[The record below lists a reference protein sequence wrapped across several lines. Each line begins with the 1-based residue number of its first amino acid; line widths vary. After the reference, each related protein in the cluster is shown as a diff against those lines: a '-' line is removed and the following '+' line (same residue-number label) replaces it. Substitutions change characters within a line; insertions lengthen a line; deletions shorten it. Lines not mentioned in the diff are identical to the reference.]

1 MFHFSILW
9 KSSLKIMVVYSRL
22 FLTKNSWKQRF
33 YSIQEVTK
41 WSISRNI
48 FLVRENLCFSNWT
61 EIYFHTF
68 SRNFREIDVFTK
80 EFELLNGWFDEIMR
94 KTSKFFWFYFR
105 FHEKFRQTETL
116 FVLLRI
122 GWKLKFILQQRSWY
136 WNCLLIIKHSVW
148 RNYFKNT
155 FCNLKWLLKIR
166 TRYFK

>member
-1 MFHFSILW
+1 
-9 KSSLKIMVVYSRL
+9 MVNL
-22 FLTKNSWKQRF
+22 LL
-33 YSIQEVTK
+33 
-41 WSISRNI
+41 SRN
-48 FLVRENLCFSNWT
+48 FCQKCVRENSHN
-61 EIYFHTF
+61 FHTVTLF
-68 SRNFREIDVFTK
+68 GNLLSHFFTK
-80 EFELLNGWFDEIMR
+80 KFVKSTFLQYVIEFELLNGWFDEIMR